1 MKKNYKKI
9 IGLLLVALFII
20 YYTSNNGNIASEQKD
35 NINFKETE
43 EVINVSGNL
52 KVYFL
57 DVGQADSILIANNG
71 EYALIDAGNNE
82 DGKKLVEYFHS
93 LGIKNFSY
101 LIGTHAHEDHIGGMD
116 DIIKNFNIGT
126 FYMPDAITTTKTFED
141 VLDAL
146 EKKSIAYQ
154 TPEIDS
160 TFSLADCKFQVLYI
174 GDDAP
179 DLNDTSIVLKMT
191 YGNNT
196 FLFMG
201 DATSKI
207 ERQILNKNLKSD
219 VLKVAHHGSNYAST
233 KAFLEKVS
241 PKYAIIEVGV
251 NNTYNHPKQ
260 SVINKLEELG
270 VKIYRTDEDGT
281 IIATSNGQDITFE
294 TVKTD
299 TNG

>member
-9 IGLLLVALFII
+9 VGLLLAALFII
-20 YYTSNNGNIASEQKD
+20 YYTSNNENITSEQKD

-43 EVINVSGNL
+43 EVINVDGNL

-82 DGKKLVEYFHS
+82 DGEKLVEYFHN
-93 LGIKNFSY
+93 LGIENFSY

-116 DIIKNFNIGT
+116 DIIKNFNIGS
-126 FYMPDAITTTKTFED
+126 FYMPDTITTTKTFED

-146 EKKSIAYQ
+146 GKKSIAYQ
-154 TPEIDS
+154 TPKIDS
-160 TFSLADCKFQVLYI
+160 TFSFADCKFQVLYI
-174 GDDAP
+174 GDDTT

-201 DATSKI
+201 DATSKV
-207 ERQILNKNLKSD
+207 EQQILNKNLKSD
-219 VLKVAHHGSNYAST
+219 LLKVAHHGSNYSST

-241 PKYAIIEVGV
+241 PQYAIIEVGV

-270 VKIYRTDEDGT
+270 AKVYRTDEDGT